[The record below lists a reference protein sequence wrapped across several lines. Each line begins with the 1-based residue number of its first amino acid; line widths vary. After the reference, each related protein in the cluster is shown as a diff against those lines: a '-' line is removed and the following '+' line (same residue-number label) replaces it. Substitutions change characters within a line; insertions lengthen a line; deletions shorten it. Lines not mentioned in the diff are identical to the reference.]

1 MPLLMTSTPDEDY
14 AVRLS
19 PGASFSIPS
28 TAKVLDSV
36 QLAEL
41 ERTFRTWATESAR
54 QDVRAS
60 RQRILLIFLLIRHS
74 GAKLNEVLELRFG
87 DIDLEKR
94 VVILAGEDK
103 EKGRTVE
110 IPDDLAEELR
120 TALSQGAHAPDDALF
135 RIDPAHVRRKFYEQA
150 EACGLPRDF
159 GNPSTLRRSRS
170 VELLR
175 GNLPLPVVQRL
186 LGHSTP
192 NLTAAHLEVS
202 EEDVHHAARQ
212 YVDRESSRR
221 TSARNIF
228 FGKIVEMNKGDIQSE
243 VILQTLGD
251 LRITSVITNT
261 SLKRMRLKIGTF
273 ATAEIKAPWVLIAGS
288 VDAAE
293 NSAENRLPGVVM
305 AVNAGKVN
313 VEVLVRLSEGTE
325 ICAVVTATG
334 FHRLKLKVN
343 DPVWTLFGAYS
354 VILNRE

>member
-1 MPLLMTSTPDEDY
+1 MHSILEEDMANRCSPSST
-14 AVRLS
+14 
-19 PGASFSIPS
+19 FFIPES
-28 TAKVLDSV
+28 AKVLDSV

-41 ERTFRTWATESAR
+41 ERTFRIWATESAR
-54 QDVRAS
+54 WDVRAS
-60 RQRILLIFLLIRHS
+60 RERILLIFLLIRHS
-74 GAKLNEVLELRFG
+74 GAKLNEVLELRFR

-120 TALSQGAHAPDDALF
+120 TALSQGAHAPDEALF

-175 GNLPLPVVQRL
+175 GNLPLPVVRRL
-186 LGHSTP
+186 LGHPTP
-192 NLTAAHLEVS
+192 DLTAAHLEVS

-212 YVDRESSRR
+212 DVDRESRRR

-228 FGKIVEMNKGDIQSE
+228 FGKIIEINKGDIQSE
-243 VILQTLGD
+243 VVLQTLGD
-251 LRITSVITNT
+251 LRITSVITNS

-288 VDAAE
+288 ADAAE
-293 NSAENRLPGVVM
+293 NSAENRLPGMVV
-305 AVNAGKVN
+305 AVNTGNVN
-313 VEVLVRLSEGTE
+313 VEV
-325 ICAVVTATG
+325 
-334 FHRLKLKVN
+334 
-343 DPVWTLFGAYS
+343 
-354 VILNRE
+354 

>member
-1 MPLLMTSTPDEDY
+1 MHSIPNDDLSTRLL
-14 AVRLS
+14 
-19 PGASFSIPS
+19 PGASFSIPPS
-28 TAKVLDSV
+28 AKVLDSV

-41 ERTFRTWATESAR
+41 ERTFRAWAKDSVR
-54 QDVRAS
+54 QDVRWS
-60 RQRILLIFLLIRHS
+60 RQRILLTFLLIRHT
-74 GAKLNEVLELRFG
+74 GAKLNEVLELKFE

-94 VVILAGEDK
+94 VVTLAGVDK
-103 EKGRTVE
+103 DKARTVE
-110 IPDDLAEELR
+110 IPEDLAEELG
-120 TALSQGAHAPDDALF
+120 TALNQGPHAPDDALF

-192 NLTAAHLEVS
+192 NLTAAHLEVT

-212 YVDRESSRR
+212 YVDRESRRR

-228 FGKIVEMNKGDIQSE
+228 FGKIIEIAKGNIQSE
-243 VILQTLGD
+243 VILLTLGG
-251 LRITSVITNT
+251 LSISSVITNT

-273 ATAEIKAPWVLIAGS
+273 VSAEIKAPWVLIARS
-288 VDAAE
+288 AEAAD
-293 NSAENRLPGVVM
+293 NSAENRLPGTV
-305 AVNAGKVN
+305 AAINTGRVN

-325 ICAVVTATG
+325 ICSVITAAG
-334 FHRLKLKVN
+334 LRRLGLKVN
-343 DPVWTLFGAYS
+343 DSAWTLFGAYC